1 MLVTDANGCQV
12 NTSAI
17 VTQPEEIETDFFF
30 DISSGCVP
38 LTVNFS
44 NNSQGN
50 PLSCVWDFGNGDTL
64 VGCGS
69 VSYTFNV
76 PGCYDVSLTTLASNG
91 CYGTLTM
98 DSAICA
104 IENPTAAFT
113 ATTQNIDYYSGQIIF
128 MNNSIGAQE
137 YIWFFGDGS
146 PNSTDF
152 NPVHNYQEELEATYD
167 VTLVAIDTING
178 CVDTAILS
186 FEMLD
191 ELVFYVPNTFTVTE
205 DGINEEFSPVFSSP
219 ASIDAFNLKIFDRWG
234 ELVYTSDNINST
246 WDGTHGNRNRPAQEG
261 VYTWRLTFTTNKG
274 IERSIVGHIN
284 LLR

>member
-1 MLVTDANGCQV
+1 L
-12 NTSAI
+12 
-17 VTQPEEIETDFFF
+17 
-30 DISSGCVP
+30 
-38 LTVNFS
+38 
-44 NNSQGN
+44 
-50 PLSCVWDFGNGDTL
+50 
-64 VGCGS
+64 
-69 VSYTFNV
+69 
-76 PGCYDVSLTTLASNG
+76 
-91 CYGTLTM
+91 
-98 DSAICA
+98 
-104 IENPTAAFT
+104 
-113 ATTQNIDYYSGQIIF
+113 
-128 MNNSIGAQE
+128 GAQE

-146 PNSTDF
+146 PNSTDV